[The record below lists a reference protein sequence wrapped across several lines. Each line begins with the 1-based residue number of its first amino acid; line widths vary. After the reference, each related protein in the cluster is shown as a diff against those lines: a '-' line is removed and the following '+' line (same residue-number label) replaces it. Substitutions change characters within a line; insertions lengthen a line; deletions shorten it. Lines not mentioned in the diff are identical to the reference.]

1 MTHTEEA
8 TVGNRRG
15 MRMLAVL
22 SAIVLMFSAS
32 VVTAPPAGAHGN
44 GSNGC
49 TLSPDSSSFPV
60 YYNFH
65 HQCDRHD
72 WCYDQLWY
80 GLGWYNP
87 FRGGWTGRLAC
98 DQMFLRETSGWCNSH
113 HRYNIARRL
122 TCNGVAVT
130 YYQAVRNFGAPFF
143 NNPWLDQRP

>member
-1 MTHTEEA
+1 MTHTTET
-8 TVGNRRG
+8 TVGNRIRN
-15 MRMLAVL
+15 RMMAVL
-22 SAIVLMFSAS
+22 SVVILMFSAS
-32 VVTAPPAGAHGN
+32 MVTAPPASAHGN

-65 HQCDRHD
+65 NQCDRHD

-87 FRGGWTGRLAC
+87 FNGGWTGRLAC
-98 DQMFLRETSGWCNSH
+98 DQMFLRETSDWCNNYY
-113 HRYNIARRL
+113 RYNTAGRL

-130 YYQAVRNFGAPFF
+130 YYNAVRNFGAPFF
-143 NNPWLDQRP
+143 NNPWLN